1 MSTTKKLTRPIKPKT
16 TTVTSPAAE
25 PTVVAAAEPVV
36 ESETTTAPAP
46 VKSKRQQTSKSLK
59 YNISSAR
66 VRRHL
71 DKMNINRSIDT
82 MVSEMK
88 TKLADY
94 QTAKSALETGKVTE
108 SHVDADK
115 TVVETSRDVT
125 PEEREKFSATV
136 AELESQVP
144 TLTLKAGALTR
155 ERTRFSNEA
164 SIALSI
170 VCNELINQLAAHTMD
185 RVLASKKKIIQVSH
199 LHESGVEKLSLYPL
213 VKSLPSFVREA
224 SKLADEAQKRTFE
237 ATLAA
242 KLAQAEKDFR
252 KKYAVVLKKKKAVP
266 APEQAPVAVEGAVA
280 EPEVIDESEPEP
292 CESADS
298 KTSFRFYVGQACKDL
313 KESDARYAG
322 IRISTDIRSY
332 LSDLLVEFMQRLST
346 LVHLTASSMKNK
358 TVNEAAVMR
367 TVEMLLVD
375 GHSPVET
382 IQFSDVTVADPAA
395 LKVEQT
401 KKEEEK
407 AAGRSYKIDLESL
420 PKVPDMVAVRAVT
433 YPGSGFDELKSKVD
447 EKLRLYKALGVDA

>member
-1 MSTTKKLTRPIKPKT
+1 MSATKKLTRPVKPKT
-16 TTVTSPAAE
+16 TTVTSP
-25 PTVVAAAEPVV
+25 VAEPVV
-36 ESETTTAPAP
+36 VAAVESQPETVTVPTP
-46 VKSKRQQTSKSLK
+46 VKSKRQQTSKSLN

-71 DKMNINRSIDT
+71 DKMNINRSIDAL
-82 MVSEMK
+82 VSETK

-94 QTAKSALETGKVTE
+94 HAAKSALETGKVTE

-115 TVVETSRDVT
+115 VVVETSRDIT

-136 AELESQVP
+136 AELESHVP
-144 TLTLKAGALTR
+144 VLTLKAGALTR

-199 LHESGVEKLSLYPL
+199 LHESGVEKLPLYPL
-213 VKSLPSFVREA
+213 VKTLPSFVLEA
-224 SKLADEAQKRTFE
+224 SKLADEAQKKAFE
-237 ATLAA
+237 ATLSA

-252 KKYAVVLKKKKAVP
+252 KKYAVVLKKKKVA
-266 APEQAPVAVEGAVA
+266 ATEQVAAPVEPTTV
-280 EPEVIDESEPEP
+280 EPEVVDESEPEP
-292 CESADS
+292 SESADS

-313 KESDARYAG
+313 KESDARYTG

-382 IQFSDVTVADPAA
+382 IQFSDVMVADPAA

-420 PKVPDMVAVRAVT
+420 PKVPDMVAVRTVT
-433 YPGSGFDELKSKVD
+433 YPGSGFDELKAKVD
-447 EKLRLYKALGVDA
+447 EKLKLYKAPSVDA